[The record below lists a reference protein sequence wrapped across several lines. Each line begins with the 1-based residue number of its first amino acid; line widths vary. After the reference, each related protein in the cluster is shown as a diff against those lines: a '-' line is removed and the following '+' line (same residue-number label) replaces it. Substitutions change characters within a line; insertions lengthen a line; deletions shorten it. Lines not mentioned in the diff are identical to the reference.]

1 MTDALT
7 SGSMS
12 PGLLEVAERARREPQ
27 AKFHSLAHLI
37 DVEALRRAFDHQKP
51 SAAVGVDG
59 VTKEQYGQDLE
70 RNLQDLHRRLRTKR
84 WRHQPIRRVHIPK
97 DGKGKKTRPIG
108 ISCFEDKIVQEALR
122 EVLSAVYEQDFRDC
136 SYGYRPG
143 RSAHDALRV
152 LNRVVMNGEAKVIL
166 EADITSYFDSLDRS
180 KLMEFLRER
189 IPDGSITRLVGKCL
203 HVGVLD
209 GEQFSTPDRGTAQG
223 SCLSPLLGNLY
234 LHHVLDEWFEVE
246 IRPRLRRR
254 ATLVRYADD
263 FIIGFELPEDA
274 ERVRAVLSKRLD
286 KYGLTLQPDK
296 TRLIPFERPPQEQ
309 TKGKGPGT
317 FDLLGFTWFWRR
329 APNGRWVLT
338 SKTRRDRLKRSVQA
352 LYRLCRRHR
361 NWPIPK
367 QHADLVRR
375 IQGHINYFG
384 ISGNGNSV
392 TQLTTAAMFAWY
404 KWLNRRSQRSRLTW
418 ERYYRGL
425 LRQYPLPR
433 PRIVVSIWFS

>member
-12 PGLLEVAERARREPQ
+12 PGLLEVAERARQQPQ
-27 AKFHSLAHLI
+27 AQFHSLAHLI
-37 DVEALRRAFDHQKP
+37 DVEALRRAFGRQKP
-51 SAAVGVDG
+51 NAAGGVDG

-70 RNLQDLHRRLRTKR
+70 KNLQDLHQRLRRKQ
-84 WRHQPIRRVHIPK
+84 WRHQPIRRVHIRK
-97 DGKGKKTRPIG
+97 DGTGNKTRPIG
-108 ISCFEDKIVQEALR
+108 ISCFEDKIVQQALSA
-122 EVLSAVYEQDFRDC
+122 VLAAVYEQDFRDC
-136 SYGYRPG
+136 SYGCRPG
-143 RSAHDALRV
+143 RRAHDALRV

-180 KLMEFLRER
+180 KLMEFLRKR

-209 GEQFSTPDRGTAQG
+209 GEMFSTPDRGTVQG

-246 IRPRLRRR
+246 IRPRLRGR
-254 ATLVRYADD
+254 ATLIRYCDD
-263 FIIGFELPEDA
+263 FVIGFERMEDA
-274 ERVRAVLSKRLD
+274 QRVKAVLGKRLD
-286 KYGLTLQPDK
+286 RYGLTLQPDK
-296 TRLIPFERPPQEQ
+296 TRLIPFERPSQAQ
-309 TKGKGPGT
+309 VKGKGPST
-317 FDLLGFTWFWRR
+317 FDLLGFTWYWQR
-329 APNGRWVLT
+329 ARTGRWVLT

-361 NWPIPK
+361 HWPIPK

-375 IQGHINYFG
+375 IRGHINYFG
-384 ISGNGNSV
+384 ISGNGRSV
-392 TQLTTAAMFAWY
+392 GRLTTEAKMAWY

-418 ERYYRGL
+418 ERYSRGL
-425 LRQYPLPR
+425 LRQYPLPQ
-433 PRIVVSIWFS
+433 PRIVVSIWF